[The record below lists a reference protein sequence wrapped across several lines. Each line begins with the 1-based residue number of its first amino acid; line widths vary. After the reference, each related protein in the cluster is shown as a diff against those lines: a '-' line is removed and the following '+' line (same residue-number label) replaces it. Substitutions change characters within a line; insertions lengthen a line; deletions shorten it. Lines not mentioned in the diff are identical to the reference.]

1 MQSDMI
7 LTTHKVLFRWFLLP
21 FVSVCVL
28 MMLCTGCVTRSVID
42 DLGTTSTEFSDHIYM
57 MSPGRDGI
65 IVRSKRTVKH
75 NWLPFYGSFHRTP
88 AWTSVSDWEAYIP
101 LSPPPENLSR
111 CSLIVEVASDAPEPD
126 YLAPVSKSEFE
137 WQGIASQECSTLCA
151 GGQYEFEIQTDE
163 LPLREGD
170 TLRLRVQPRH
180 LPYLSQPFRIRL
192 VRPYEKE
199 DWFPRTSLRQAAND
213 SEQYFMFPVAVD
225 GSRYELLTVLRPWD
239 EYHSSAGSREW
250 IDSIYP
256 FRESQREEIMREYGD
271 RRDAYDERPHTD
283 GKPSFGAICW
293 KALWFPSAL
302 VADVVC
308 LPVYAGAIGML
319 ELVRLQRGY

>member
-1 MQSDMI
+1 MFPTM
-7 LTTHKVLFRWFLLP
+7 HNALFERFLLP

-28 MMLCTGCVTRSVID
+28 MMNCTGCVTRSVIC
-42 DLGTTSTEFSDHIYM
+42 DLGTTNTEFTDYVYM
-57 MSPGRDGI
+57 MSPVRDGI

-88 AWTSVSDWEAYIP
+88 AWSSVSDWETYIP

-111 CSLIVEVASDAPEPD
+111 CSLIVETAPDAPEPD

-170 TLRLRVQPRH
+170 TLRLRVQPRY

-192 VRPYEKE
+192 VRPHAKE
-199 DWFPRTSLRQAAND
+199 DWFPRHARRQAAND

-239 EYHSSAGSREW
+239 EYHSSTGTQEW

-256 FRESQREEIMREYGD
+256 FRESQREEITREYGV
-271 RRDAYDERPHTD
+271 RRDAYDKRPHTD
-283 GKPSFGAICW
+283 GKPSFGVICW

-302 VADVVC
+302 VADTLS
-308 LPVYAGAIGML
+308 LPVCAGAIGML

>member
-1 MQSDMI
+1 
-7 LTTHKVLFRWFLLP
+7 
-21 FVSVCVL
+21 
-28 MMLCTGCVTRSVID
+28 
-42 DLGTTSTEFSDHIYM
+42 M

-65 IVRSKRTVKH
+65 IVRSKRTIKH

-88 AWTSVSDWEAYIP
+88 AWSSVSGWETYIP

-111 CSLIVEVASDAPEPD
+111 CSLIVEVTPDAPEPD
-126 YLAPVSKSEFE
+126 YLAPVSRSEFAYAIRKDCE
-137 WQGIASQECSTLCA
+137 SLCA

-170 TLRLRVQPRH
+170 TLRLRVQPRY
-180 LPYLSQPFRIRL
+180 LPDLSQPFRIRL
-192 VRPYEKE
+192 VRPYARDE
-199 DWFPRTSLRQAAND
+199 WFPRTSRREALND

-225 GSRYELLTVLRPWD
+225 GNRYELLTVLRPWD
-239 EYHSSAGSREW
+239 EYHSSTGTREW
-250 IDSIYP
+250 KDSIYP

-308 LPVYAGAIGML
+308 LPVCAGAIGML

>member
-1 MQSDMI
+1 MI
-7 LTTHKVLFRWFLLP
+7 RSKHNVLFGRFLLP
-21 FVSVCVL
+21 FVAVCVL
-28 MMLCTGCVTRSVID
+28 MMLCTGCVTRSVIY
-42 DLGTTSTEFSDHIYM
+42 DLGTTNTEFTDYIYM
-57 MSPGRDGI
+57 MFPERDGI
-65 IVRSKRTVKH
+65 IVRSKRTIKY
-75 NWLPFYGSFHRTP
+75 NYLPFYGSFHRTP
-88 AWTSVSDWEAYIP
+88 AWTSVSDWEEYIP
-101 LSPPPENLSR
+101 LFPQPDNLSR
-111 CSLIVEVASDAPEPD
+111 CSLIVEVAPDAPEPD
-126 YLAPVSKSEFE
+126 YLAPISRSEFAY
-137 WQGIASQECSTLCA
+137 GIRKDCESLCA
-151 GGQYEFEIQTDE
+151 GGQYEFEIRTDE

-199 DWFPRTSLRQAAND
+199 DWFPRHARREVAKN

-271 RRDAYDERPHTD
+271 SRGTFDKRPHTD
-283 GKPSFGAICW
+283 GEPSFCVICW
-293 KALWFPSAL
+293 KALWFPSAI
-302 VADVVC
+302 VADTVC
-308 LPVYAGAIGML
+308 LPVYAAILGAL